1 MSSPEAELAEI
12 KWRWQQAPL
21 GPYREENGVVVDIR
35 GVPLSMDDAIV
46 LRAWEDI
53 QALIG
58 LLESPPEQDPAVD
71 DAYRCVCDAQ
81 GVLDDTIDTLS
92 DIDACWDEDDLCTAI
107 TDARDDIKRAVRLL
121 DEATTLIEDME

>member
-1 MSSPEAELAEI
+1 MGSPEAELAEI

-35 GVPLSMDDAIV
+35 GVPLPKNDAIV

-58 LLESPPEQDPAVD
+58 LLESVPEQDPAVD

-81 GVLDDTIDTLS
+81 GVLDDTIDMLS
-92 DIDACWDEDDLCTAI
+92 GAEDEDEDDMRAAI
-107 TDARDDIKRAVRLL
+107 AEALGDIKRAVRLL

>member
-53 QALIG
+53 QALIE

-71 DAYRCVCDAQ
+71 DAYRRVCDAQ
-81 GVLDDTIDTLS
+81 GVLDDTIDMLS
-92 DIDACWDEDDLCTAI
+92 GAEDEDEDDMRAAI
-107 TDARDDIKRAVRLL
+107 AEALGDIKRAGRLL